1 MNKKNL
7 FTLLL
12 LLLLSVNTYAQKW
25 EYRSPSKSPLT
36 ITLGPHMTLSHIPMR
51 YAKGTNHDLG
61 FDASF
66 TYKNLYGSYYHSF
79 TESHFTFYGGALG
92 HTFTFANDRNGM
104 IVSPNFGFGWCEF
117 EIPMIADYYHH
128 TYYTIGL
135 GTDVRFYMGRLVMGF
150 NYRYSVVT
158 EDFSANI
165 HMLSFN
171 FGLRF

>member
-1 MNKKNL
+1 MKQVITLFMITMLATSVCAQDKWHYRPPKN
-7 FTLLL
+7 
-12 LLLLSVNTYAQKW
+12 
-25 EYRSPSKSPLT
+25 SPLT
-36 ITLGPHMTLSHIPMR
+36 VTLGPHMTLSHIPMR

-61 FDASF
+61 FDASV

-165 HMLSFN
+165 HMLSCN